1 MPIAHVG
8 PKGQVVVPKALRD
21 ALHIRPGDAVVVEVR
36 EGLLVLTPVPH
47 RSAGDLRGVLR
58 GRAPTDLQAGRQAYQ
73 DHLVDKWD
81 AERRDGD

>member
-21 ALHIRPGDAVVVEVR
+21 ALYIRPGDTVVVEAR
-36 EGLLVLTPVPH
+36 EGYLVLTPVTH
-47 RSAGDLRGVLR
+47 RSARDLRGVLH

-81 AERRDGD
+81 ADRRDGA

>member
-21 ALHIRPGDAVVVEVR
+21 ALHIRPGDTVVVEAHD
-36 EGLLVLTPVPH
+36 GHLVLTPVPH
-47 RSAGDLRGVLR
+47 RTARDLRGVLH
-58 GRAPTDLQAGRQAYQ
+58 GRAPIDLQAGRQAYQ